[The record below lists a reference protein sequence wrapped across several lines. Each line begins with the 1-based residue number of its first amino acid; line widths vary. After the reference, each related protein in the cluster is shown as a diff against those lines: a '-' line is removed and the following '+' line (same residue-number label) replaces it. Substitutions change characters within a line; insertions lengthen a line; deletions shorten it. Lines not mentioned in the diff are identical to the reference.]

1 MIHLPNKGF
10 SVVELLATIA
20 ILGLLFAVSMASFS
34 KFNRREVVSANASA
48 LAASLRDARA
58 RTLASV
64 GGSQYGVKVDAD
76 RFTFFQGSTFSSS
89 TQSNI
94 SYMYLSG
101 VRASSSIST
110 FVFERVTGNSS
121 ASGTIDV
128 YQSSASDVLK
138 RVKVQ
143 TTGLVSIE

>member
-1 MIHLPNKGF
+1 MRYSTNKGF
-10 SVVELLATIA
+10 SVIELLATIA
-20 ILGLLFAVSMASFS
+20 ILGLLFAVSLVSFS
-34 KFNRREVVSANASA
+34 SFNRREAVSSSASA

-89 TQSNI
+89 TKSNI
-94 SYMYLSG
+94 SFMYTAG

-128 YQSSASDVLK
+128 YQASLRGTPK
-138 RVKVQ
+138 KVKVQ

>member
-1 MIHLPNKGF
+1 MRNVTNKGF
-10 SVVELLATIA
+10 SVIELLATIA
-20 ILGLLFAVSMASFS
+20 ILGLLFALSLVSFS
-34 KFNRREVVSANASA
+34 RFNRREAVSANASA

-64 GGSQYGVKVDAD
+64 AGSQYGVKVDAD
-76 RFTFFQGSTFSSS
+76 RFTFFQGSAFSSS
-89 TQSNI
+89 TKTNI
-94 SYMYLSG
+94 SYMYASG
-101 VRASSSIST
+101 VKASSSIST
-110 FVFERVTGNSS
+110 LVFERVTGNSS

-128 YQSSASDVLK
+128 YQASSPGALK